1 MRQPLFT
8 VKRRKTGLDQN
19 SSGLKQKESAGKS
32 FRPVLRLLTFL
43 GRNAAIPI
51 FIIFIHVGNKETT
64 NK

>member
-8 VKRRKTGLDQN
+8 VKRRKTGLEQN
-19 SSGLKQKESAGKS
+19 SSGLKQKEDVEK

-51 FIIFIHVGNKETT
+51 FIHVGNKETT
-64 NK
+64 SK